1 MFSHLVSLGKSEIE
15 IKESL
20 LKTLENSILCDAVAL
35 VDDKTVKIH
44 KCIMSRSPV
53 LKKKC
58 EHKEIEI
65 KGKLKIFKLLCG
77 YLYRQR
83 RM

>member
-1 MFSHLVSLGKSEIE
+1 LGKSEIE

-20 LKTLENSILCDAVAL
+20 LKTIENSILCDAVAL

-44 KCIMSRSPV
+44 KCIMSRSSV

-58 EHKEIEI
+58 EHKKIEI
-65 KGKLKIFKLLCG
+65 KEKLKIFKLLYTDNNCK
-77 YLYRQR
+77 LA
-83 RM
+83 